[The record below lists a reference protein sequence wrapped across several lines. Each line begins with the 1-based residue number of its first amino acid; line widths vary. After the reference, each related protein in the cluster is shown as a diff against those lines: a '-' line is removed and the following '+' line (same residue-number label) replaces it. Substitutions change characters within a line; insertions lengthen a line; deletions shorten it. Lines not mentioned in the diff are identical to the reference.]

1 MPPSLT
7 TVTVMFVVPEKIAA
21 RPFSVAML
29 CDIVVIS
36 FCTGEITAADAA
48 ADVAELALLV
58 AEFALLVAEVA
69 EAVADVAEAVAE
81 VAAAVADVAAAVAL
95 DAAAFWLA
103 VADAASTTNAHLAL
117 SVFVV
122 RG

>member
-1 MPPSLT
+1 
-7 TVTVMFVVPEKIAA
+7 MFVVPEKIAA

-58 AEFALLVAEVA
+58 AEVALAVAEVA
-69 EAVADVAEAVAE
+69 LAVADVALLVAD